1 MAKLAPIVVDGYVAK
16 ESQGFDQRVDSMLGD
31 HSSTPIDI
39 TNARMK
45 AGALRAVFSGTE
57 WLTAAQ
63 IEKLAGL
70 GQANR
75 SGAANWW
82 KQRRKVFALQHDRQ
96 GHYPRYLFDDDFRPQ
111 PAAEQVQG
119 VLEASAPI
127 GLPAGLKAAMAFSA
141 ASGGA
146 KCWHPIQSAWSRRRG
161 APSTPNCTPLERA
174 LRRPGLGIDQATRPR
189 DP

>member
-16 ESQGFDQRVDSMLGD
+16 ESQGFDQLVDSMLGD

-63 IEKLAGL
+63 IEKLADL

-96 GHYPRYLFDDDFRPQ
+96 GHYPRYLF
-111 PAAEQVQG
+111 G
-119 VLEASAPI
+119 
-127 GLPAGLKAAMAFSA
+127 
-141 ASGGA
+141 
-146 KCWHPIQSAWSRRRG
+146 
-161 APSTPNCTPLERA
+161 
-174 LRRPGLGIDQATRPR
+174 
-189 DP
+189 